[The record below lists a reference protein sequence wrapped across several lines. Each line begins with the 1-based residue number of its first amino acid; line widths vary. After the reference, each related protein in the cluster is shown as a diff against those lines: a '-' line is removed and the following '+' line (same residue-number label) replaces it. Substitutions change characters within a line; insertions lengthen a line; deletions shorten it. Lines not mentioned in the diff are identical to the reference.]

1 MTRLE
6 AEKLAAISKKL
17 VAALHEQI
25 EPYTGGWAT
34 PEELKR
40 QRTRDVRARAIIAEW
55 RDLMREI
62 GAA

>member
-6 AEKLAAISKKL
+6 AEKLAAISNKL

-25 EPYTGGWAT
+25 EPRAGGWDISYI
-34 PEELKR
+34 R
-40 QRTRDVRARAIIAEW
+40 SRNVRARAIIAEW

-62 GAA
+62 RAA